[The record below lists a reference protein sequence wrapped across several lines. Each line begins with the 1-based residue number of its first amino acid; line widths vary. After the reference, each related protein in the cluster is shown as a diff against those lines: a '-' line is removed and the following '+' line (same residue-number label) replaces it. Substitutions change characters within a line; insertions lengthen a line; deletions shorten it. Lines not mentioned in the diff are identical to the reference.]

1 MGINAIIKERHLLTH
16 PFYVRWS
23 QGKVSMEALRT
34 YACQYYHYELALP
47 SFLSAALEHVTDE
60 PARSAVAEVLEDESS
75 NPKPHA
81 EMWLD
86 FAAGLG
92 LSAEEVKASEPSA
105 ATINLVETYRSLCAR
120 GQEEAIGAL
129 YAYESQQPEVAQTK
143 ADGLV
148 EFYGVTDQ
156 SSLSF
161 FKLHSVLD
169 IAHSKALR
177 SALTDSEL
185 ARESAH
191 LALDAWWGML
201 DQFPHERIHH
211 H

>member
-1 MGINAIIKERHLLTH
+1 
-16 PFYVRWS
+16 
-23 QGKVSMEALRT
+23 MEALQEYSR
-34 YACQYYHYELALP
+34 QYYHYEAALP
-47 SFLSAALEHVTDE
+47 SFLSAALEHVTEE
-60 PARSAVAEVLEDESS
+60 PAHSAVAEVLSDESS

-92 LSAEEVKASEPSA
+92 VSEDDVKSSKPSPQ
-105 ATINLVETYRSLCAR
+105 TINLVETYRSLCAR

-129 YAYESQQPEVAQTK
+129 YAYESQQPEVAAAK

-148 EFYGVTDQ
+148 KFYDVNDTTA
-156 SSLSF
+156 LSF

-169 IAHSKALR
+169 IAHAKALK
-177 SALTDSEL
+177 SALTESEL

-201 DQFPHERIHH
+201 DQFQH
-211 H
+211 

>member
-1 MGINAIIKERHLLTH
+1 
-16 PFYVRWS
+16 
-23 QGKVSMEALRT
+23 MEALQEYSR
-34 YACQYYHYELALP
+34 QYYHYEAALP
-47 SFLSAALEHVTDE
+47 SFLTAALEHVTEE

-92 LSAEEVKASEPSA
+92 VSASEVKSSEPSVQ
-105 ATINLVETYRSLCAR
+105 TINLVETYRSLCSR

-129 YAYESQQPEVAQTK
+129 YAYESQQPEVAEAK
-143 ADGLV
+143 AAGLV
-148 EFYGVTDQ
+148 EFYDVNDT
-156 SSLSF
+156 SALSF

-169 IAHSKALR
+169 IAHAKALK
-177 SALTDSEL
+177 SALTETEL

-201 DQFPHERIHH
+201 DQFQH
-211 H
+211 